1 MYKIIKHMTVRHEVK
16 GQLAKLLATEDLI
29 VESKKVETACFN
41 VHTRVLTLP
50 MWDKASNNVYDA
62 LVGHEVGHALFT
74 PDSNWFEEIDI
85 PMGIVNVVE
94 DARIEKMMK
103 RKYAGLSKTFYSG
116 YHELSDSDF
125 FKIQG
130 KNLNTFNFADRVN
143 LYYKIG
149 NYNDIPLKNDREKE
163 LLSMVGA
170 TETFEDVLDVSK
182 LLHEYCKQEIE
193 DMKKELEQKME
204 EEEQA
209 QMFGGSGSGL
219 GGSSDENSDEEINS
233 DTQYQVVDAEEE
245 DDESDFEDQPSSNI
259 SISQIPAAE
268 LDAAI
273 QKIEGGE
280 GGIEISSATAL
291 DRSIQNLNK
300 SDSVQNEY
308 FELPQVNTGHIIIDN
323 AHIHKCIEIEWSEQI
338 KNKKTH
344 QYLESEYDPSKYVL
358 ESLNDAKKDFKDFK
372 KSAQKEVNYLVKE
385 FEMKKSASAY
395 ARAATSRTG
404 VLDTTK
410 LHTYKYNED
419 LFKKVTVLPD
429 GKNHG
434 LVFILD
440 WSGSMNSVMLDTVKQ
455 LYNLIWFCRK
465 IQVPFEVYAFTN
477 CYPNP
482 NTKTSYEVKEGVAQ
496 IDGSFSLMNLLTHK
510 VNTKTLE
517 SQMEN
522 IYLIAKALA
531 WQYTNY
537 YNIPLGMG
545 LSGTPLNETLVC
557 LHEILPQFKKDNQVE
572 KVQCV
577 ILTDGEAHPLRF
589 HHEFSHR
596 WGEECEKYMGTS
608 YIGEN
613 CILRDRKTGNTYAF
627 DDNSFTMTDVLL
639 QNLRDK
645 FTDVNF
651 IGFRILPPR
660 EASYFAKRYVEY
672 GDELEKIM
680 KVWRKEKSF
689 AIKKSGYHVY
699 FGLSASALDSDDS
712 FEVKEDATKTD
723 IKKAFFKSL
732 KGKKMNKKILSEFIE
747 FVA

>member
-1 MYKIIKHMTVRHEVK
+1 MTVRHEVK

-29 VESKKVETACFN
+29 VESKKVDTACFN

-219 GGSSDENSDEEINS
+219 GGSSDENSDEEINN

-323 AHIHKCIEIEWSEQI
+323 AHIHKCIELEWSEQI
-338 KNKKTH
+338 TNKKTH

-699 FGLSASALDSDDS
+699 FGLSASALDSDDA

>member
-1 MYKIIKHMTVRHEVK
+1 MTVRHEVK

-50 MWDKASNNVYDA
+50 MWDYASNNVYDA

-219 GGSSDENSDEEINS
+219 GGSSDENSDEEINN

-323 AHIHKCIEIEWSEQI
+323 AHIHKCIELEWSEQI
-338 KNKKTH
+338 TNKKTH
-344 QYLESEYDPSKYVL
+344 QYLESEYDPAKYVL
-358 ESLNDAKKDFKDFK
+358 GSLNDAKKDFKDFK

-699 FGLSASALDSDDS
+699 FGLSASALDSDDT
-712 FEVKEDATKTD
+712 FEVKEDATKSD

>member
-1 MYKIIKHMTVRHEVK
+1 MTVRHEVK

-219 GGSSDENSDEEINS
+219 GGSSDENSDEEINN

-323 AHIHKCIEIEWSEQI
+323 AHIHKCIELEWSEQI
-338 KNKKTH
+338 TNKKTH
-344 QYLESEYDPSKYVL
+344 QYLESEYDPSKYVI

-496 IDGSFSLMNLLTHK
+496 IDRSFSLMNLLTHK

-531 WQYTNY
+531 WNYTNY

-699 FGLSASALDSDDS
+699 FGLSASALDSDDT

>member
-1 MYKIIKHMTVRHEVK
+1 MTVRHEVK

-219 GGSSDENSDEEINS
+219 GGSSDENSDEEINN

-280 GGIEISSATAL
+280 GGIEISSATEL
-291 DRSIQNLNK
+291 DRSIQNLNR

-323 AHIHKCIEIEWSEQI
+323 AHIHKCIELEWSDQI
-338 KNKKTH
+338 TNKKTH

-358 ESLNDAKKDFKDFK
+358 ESLNDARKDFKDFK

-699 FGLSASALDSDDS
+699 FGLSASALDSDDA

>member
-1 MYKIIKHMTVRHEVK
+1 MTVRHEVK

-219 GGSSDENSDEEINS
+219 GGSSDENSDEEINN
-233 DTQYQVVDAEEE
+233 DTQYQVVDAEE

-338 KNKKTH
+338 TNKKTH

-358 ESLNDAKKDFKDFK
+358 ESLNDARKDFKDFK

-531 WQYTNY
+531 WNYTNY

-699 FGLSASALDSDDS
+699 FGLSASALDSDDA

>member
-219 GGSSDENSDEEINS
+219 GGSSDENSDEEINN
-233 DTQYQVVDAEEE
+233 DTQYQAVDAEEE

-323 AHIHKCIEIEWSEQI
+323 AHIHKCIELEWNDQI
-338 KNKKTH
+338 ANKKTH

-358 ESLNDAKKDFKDFK
+358 ESLNDARKDFKDFK

-699 FGLSASALDSDDS
+699 FGLSASALDSDDT

>member
-1 MYKIIKHMTVRHEVK
+1 MTVRHEVK

-29 VESKKVETACFN
+29 VESKKVDTACFN

-219 GGSSDENSDEEINS
+219 GGSSDENSDEEINN

-323 AHIHKCIEIEWSEQI
+323 AHIHKCIELEWSDQI
-338 KNKKTH
+338 TNKKTH

-699 FGLSASALDSDDS
+699 FGLSASALDSDDT

>member
-1 MYKIIKHMTVRHEVK
+1 MTVRHEVK

-219 GGSSDENSDEEINS
+219 GGSSDENSDEEINN

-280 GGIEISSATAL
+280 GGIEISSATEL

-323 AHIHKCIEIEWSEQI
+323 AHIHKCIELEWNDQI
-338 KNKKTH
+338 TNKKTH

-699 FGLSASALDSDDS
+699 FGLSASALDSDDT

>member
-1 MYKIIKHMTVRHEVK
+1 MTVRHEVK

-219 GGSSDENSDEEINS
+219 GGSSDENSDEEINN

-323 AHIHKCIEIEWSEQI
+323 AHIHKCIELEWSEQI
-338 KNKKTH
+338 TNKKTH

-358 ESLNDAKKDFKDFK
+358 DSLNDAKKDFKDFK

-531 WQYTNY
+531 WGYTNY

-699 FGLSASALDSDDS
+699 FGLSASALDSDDT

>member
-1 MYKIIKHMTVRHEVK
+1 MTVRHEVK

-29 VESKKVETACFN
+29 VESKKVDTACFN

-149 NYNDIPLKNDREKE
+149 NYNDIPFKNDREKE
-163 LLSMVGA
+163 LLSMVNT

-219 GGSSDENSDEEINS
+219 GGSSDENSDEEINN

-589 HHEFSHR
+589 HHEFSPR
-596 WGEECEKYMGTS
+596 WGEECEKYMETS
-608 YIGEN
+608 YI
-613 CILRDRKTGNTYAF
+613 
-627 DDNSFTMTDVLL
+627 
-639 QNLRDK
+639 
-645 FTDVNF
+645 
-651 IGFRILPPR
+651 
-660 EASYFAKRYVEY
+660 
-672 GDELEKIM
+672 
-680 KVWRKEKSF
+680 
-689 AIKKSGYHVY
+689 
-699 FGLSASALDSDDS
+699 
-712 FEVKEDATKTD
+712 
-723 IKKAFFKSL
+723 
-732 KGKKMNKKILSEFIE
+732 
-747 FVA
+747 

>member
-1 MYKIIKHMTVRHEVK
+1 MTVRHEVK

-149 NYNDIPLKNDREKE
+149 NYNDIPFKNDREKE

-219 GGSSDENSDEEINS
+219 GGSSDENSDEEINN

-323 AHIHKCIEIEWSEQI
+323 AHIHKCIELEWNDQI
-338 KNKKTH
+338 TNKKTH

-699 FGLSASALDSDDS
+699 FGLSASALDSDDT

>member
-1 MYKIIKHMTVRHEVK
+1 MTVRHEVK

-219 GGSSDENSDEEINS
+219 GGSSDENSDEEINN

-323 AHIHKCIEIEWSEQI
+323 AHIHKCIELEWNDQI
-338 KNKKTH
+338 TNKKTH
-344 QYLESEYDPSKYVL
+344 QYLESEYDPSKYVI
-358 ESLNDAKKDFKDFK
+358 ESLNDARKDFKDFK

-531 WQYTNY
+531 WNYTNY

-699 FGLSASALDSDDS
+699 FGLSASALDSDDT

>member
-1 MYKIIKHMTVRHEVK
+1 MTVRHEVK

-74 PDSNWFEEIDI
+74 PDSNWFEEIDL

-125 FKIQG
+125 FKIEG

-163 LLSMVGA
+163 LLSKVGA

-193 DMKKELEQKME
+193 DMKKELEKKME

-323 AHIHKCIEIEWSEQI
+323 AHIHKCIELEWSEQI
-338 KNKKTH
+338 TNKKTH

-410 LHTYKYNED
+410 LHTYKYSED

-531 WQYTNY
+531 WGYTNY

-699 FGLSASALDSDDS
+699 FGLSASALDSDDT

>member
-1 MYKIIKHMTVRHEVK
+1 MTVRHEVK

-29 VESKKVETACFN
+29 VESKKVDTACFN

-219 GGSSDENSDEEINS
+219 GGSSDENSDEEINN
-233 DTQYQVVDAEEE
+233 DTQYQVVDAEE

-323 AHIHKCIEIEWSEQI
+323 AHIHKCIELEWSEQI
-338 KNKKTH
+338 TNKKTH
-344 QYLESEYDPSKYVL
+344 QYLESEYDPSKYVI

-419 LFKKVTVLPD
+419 IFKKVTVLPD

-531 WQYTNY
+531 WNYTNY

-699 FGLSASALDSDDS
+699 FGLSASALDSDDA

>member
-1 MYKIIKHMTVRHEVK
+1 MTVRHEVK

-74 PDSNWFEEIDI
+74 PDSNWFEEINI

-219 GGSSDENSDEEINS
+219 GGSSDENSDEEINN

-280 GGIEISSATAL
+280 GGIEISSATEL

-323 AHIHKCIEIEWSEQI
+323 AHIHKSIELEWSEQI
-338 KNKKTH
+338 TNKKTH

-699 FGLSASALDSDDS
+699 FGLSASALDSDDT

>member
-1 MYKIIKHMTVRHEVK
+1 MTVRHEVK

-219 GGSSDENSDEEINS
+219 GGSSDENSDEEINN

-323 AHIHKCIEIEWSEQI
+323 AHIHKCIELEWSEQI
-338 KNKKTH
+338 TNKKTH

-531 WQYTNY
+531 WGYTNY

-699 FGLSASALDSDDS
+699 FGLSASALDSDDT

>member
-1 MYKIIKHMTVRHEVK
+1 MTVRHEVK

-29 VESKKVETACFN
+29 VESKKVDTACFN

-74 PDSNWFEEIDI
+74 PDSNWFEEINI

-143 LYYKIG
+143 LYFKIG

-219 GGSSDENSDEEINS
+219 GGSSDENSDEEINN

-280 GGIEISSATAL
+280 GGIEISSATEL
-291 DRSIQNLNK
+291 DRSIQNLNR

-323 AHIHKCIEIEWSEQI
+323 AHIHKCIELEWSDQI
-338 KNKKTH
+338 TNKKTH

-531 WQYTNY
+531 WNYTNY

-699 FGLSASALDSDDS
+699 FGLSASALDSDDT

>member
-1 MYKIIKHMTVRHEVK
+1 MTVRHEVK

-219 GGSSDENSDEEINS
+219 GGSSDENSDEEINN
-233 DTQYQVVDAEEE
+233 DTQYQVVDAEE

-358 ESLNDAKKDFKDFK
+358 ESLNDARKDFKDFK

-531 WQYTNY
+531 WNYTNY

-557 LHEILPQFKKDNQVE
+557 LHEILPQFKKDNKVE

-699 FGLSASALDSDDS
+699 FGLSASALDSDDA

>member
-1 MYKIIKHMTVRHEVK
+1 MTVRHEVK

-219 GGSSDENSDEEINS
+219 GGSSDENSDEEINN

-338 KNKKTH
+338 TNKKTH
-344 QYLESEYDPSKYVL
+344 QYLESEYDPSKYVI
-358 ESLNDAKKDFKDFK
+358 ESLNDARKDFKDFK

-699 FGLSASALDSDDS
+699 FGLSASALDSDDT

>member
-1 MYKIIKHMTVRHEVK
+1 MTVRHEVK

-219 GGSSDENSDEEINS
+219 GGSSDENSDEEINN

-280 GGIEISSATAL
+280 GGIEISSATEL
-291 DRSIQNLNK
+291 DRSIQNLNR

-323 AHIHKCIEIEWSEQI
+323 AHIHKCIELEWSDQI
-338 KNKKTH
+338 TNKKTH

-699 FGLSASALDSDDS
+699 FGLSASALDSDDA

>member
-1 MYKIIKHMTVRHEVK
+1 MTVRHEVK

-149 NYNDIPLKNDREKE
+149 NYNDIPFKNDREKE

-219 GGSSDENSDEEINS
+219 GGSSDENSDEEINN

-338 KNKKTH
+338 TNKKTH
-344 QYLESEYDPSKYVL
+344 QYLESEYDPSKYVI

-699 FGLSASALDSDDS
+699 FGLSASALDSDDT

>member
-1 MYKIIKHMTVRHEVK
+1 MTVRHEVK

-219 GGSSDENSDEEINS
+219 GGSSDENSDEEINN

-280 GGIEISSATAL
+280 GGIEISSATEL

-323 AHIHKCIEIEWSEQI
+323 AHIHKCIELEWNDQI
-338 KNKKTH
+338 ANKKTH

-699 FGLSASALDSDDS
+699 FGLSASALDSDDT

>member
-1 MYKIIKHMTVRHEVK
+1 MTVRHEVK

-219 GGSSDENSDEEINS
+219 GGSSDENSDEEINT

-323 AHIHKCIEIEWSEQI
+323 AHIHKCIELEWSDQI
-338 KNKKTH
+338 TNKKTH
-344 QYLESEYDPSKYVL
+344 QYLESEYDPSKYVI
-358 ESLNDAKKDFKDFK
+358 ESLNDARKDFKDFK

-699 FGLSASALDSDDS
+699 FGLSASALDSDDA

>member
-1 MYKIIKHMTVRHEVK
+1 MTVRHEVK

-219 GGSSDENSDEEINS
+219 GGSSDENSDEEINN

-280 GGIEISSATAL
+280 GGIEISSATEL
-291 DRSIQNLNK
+291 DRSIQNLNR

-510 VNTKTLE
+510 VNSKTLE

-699 FGLSASALDSDDS
+699 FGLSASALDSDDT

>member
-1 MYKIIKHMTVRHEVK
+1 MTVRHEVK

-149 NYNDIPLKNDREKE
+149 NYNDIPFKNDREKE
-163 LLSMVGA
+163 LLSMVST

-219 GGSSDENSDEEINS
+219 GGSSDENSDEEINN

-323 AHIHKCIEIEWSEQI
+323 AHIHKCIELEWSEQI
-338 KNKKTH
+338 TNKKTH
-344 QYLESEYDPSKYVL
+344 QYLESEYDPSKYVI
-358 ESLNDAKKDFKDFK
+358 ESLNDARKDFKDFK

>member
-1 MYKIIKHMTVRHEVK
+1 MTVRHEVK

-149 NYNDIPLKNDREKE
+149 NYNDIPFKNDREKE
-163 LLSMVGA
+163 LLSMVST

-219 GGSSDENSDEEINS
+219 GGSSDENSDEEINN

-323 AHIHKCIEIEWSEQI
+323 AHIHKCIELEWSEQI
-338 KNKKTH
+338 TNKKTH

-358 ESLNDAKKDFKDFK
+358 ESLNEAKKDFKDFK

-699 FGLSASALDSDDS
+699 FGLSASALDSDDA

>member
-1 MYKIIKHMTVRHEVK
+1 MTVRHEVK

-219 GGSSDENSDEEINS
+219 GGSSDENSDEEINN

-323 AHIHKCIEIEWSEQI
+323 AHIHKCIELEWSEQI
-338 KNKKTH
+338 ANKKTH

-699 FGLSASALDSDDS
+699 FGLSASALDSDDA

>member
-1 MYKIIKHMTVRHEVK
+1 MTVRHEVK

-149 NYNDIPLKNDREKE
+149 NYNDIPFKNDREKE
-163 LLSMVGA
+163 LLSMVST

-219 GGSSDENSDEEINS
+219 GGSSDENSDEEINN

-338 KNKKTH
+338 ANKKTH

-358 ESLNDAKKDFKDFK
+358 DSLNDAKKDFKDFK

-395 ARAATSRTG
+395 ARAASSRTG

>member
-1 MYKIIKHMTVRHEVK
+1 MTVRHEVK

-219 GGSSDENSDEEINS
+219 GGSSDENSDEEINN

-280 GGIEISSATAL
+280 GGIEISSATEL

-338 KNKKTH
+338 TNKKTH

-699 FGLSASALDSDDS
+699 FGLSASALDSDDT

>member
-1 MYKIIKHMTVRHEVK
+1 MTVRHEVK

-219 GGSSDENSDEEINS
+219 GGSSDENSDEEINN

-280 GGIEISSATAL
+280 GGIEISSATEL

-323 AHIHKCIEIEWSEQI
+323 AHIHKCIELEWNDQI
-338 KNKKTH
+338 TNKKTH

-358 ESLNDAKKDFKDFK
+358 ESLNDARKDFKDFK

-699 FGLSASALDSDDS
+699 FGLSASALDSDDA

>member
-1 MYKIIKHMTVRHEVK
+1 MTVRHEVK

-219 GGSSDENSDEEINS
+219 GGSSDENSDEEINN
-233 DTQYQVVDAEEE
+233 DTQYQVVDAEEEE

-338 KNKKTH
+338 TNKKTH

-358 ESLNDAKKDFKDFK
+358 ESLNDARKDFKDFK

-699 FGLSASALDSDDS
+699 FGLSASALDSDDT

>member
-1 MYKIIKHMTVRHEVK
+1 MTVRHEVK

-219 GGSSDENSDEEINS
+219 GGSSDENSDEEINN

-323 AHIHKCIEIEWSEQI
+323 AHIHKCIELEWSDQI
-338 KNKKTH
+338 TNKKTH

-358 ESLNDAKKDFKDFK
+358 ESLNDARKDFKDFK

-557 LHEILPQFKKDNQVE
+557 LHEILPQFKKDNKVE

-699 FGLSASALDSDDS
+699 FGLSASALDSDDA

>member
-1 MYKIIKHMTVRHEVK
+1 MTVRHEVK

-125 FKIQG
+125 FKIEG

-219 GGSSDENSDEEINS
+219 GGSSDENSDEEINN

-323 AHIHKCIEIEWSEQI
+323 AHIHKCIELEWSEQI
-338 KNKKTH
+338 TNKKTH

-358 ESLNDAKKDFKDFK
+358 ESLNDARKDFKDFK

-557 LHEILPQFKKDNQVE
+557 LHEILPQFKKDNKVE

-699 FGLSASALDSDDS
+699 FGLSASALDSDDA

>member
-1 MYKIIKHMTVRHEVK
+1 MTVRHEVK

-219 GGSSDENSDEEINS
+219 GGSSDENSDEEINN

-323 AHIHKCIEIEWSEQI
+323 AHIHKCIELEWNDQI
-338 KNKKTH
+338 TNKKTH

-699 FGLSASALDSDDS
+699 FGLSASALDSDDA

>member
-1 MYKIIKHMTVRHEVK
+1 MTVRHEVK

-219 GGSSDENSDEEINS
+219 GGSSDENSDEEINN

-323 AHIHKCIEIEWSEQI
+323 AHIHKCIELEWNDQI
-338 KNKKTH
+338 TNKKTH

-358 ESLNDAKKDFKDFK
+358 ESLNDARKDFKDFK

-557 LHEILPQFKKDNQVE
+557 LHEILPQFKKDNKVE

-608 YIGEN
+608 YIGEH

-699 FGLSASALDSDDS
+699 FGLSASALDSDDA

>member
-1 MYKIIKHMTVRHEVK
+1 MTVRHEVK

-163 LLSMVGA
+163 LLSMVGS

-219 GGSSDENSDEEINS
+219 GGSSDENSDEEINN

-280 GGIEISSATAL
+280 GGIEISSATEL

-323 AHIHKCIEIEWSEQI
+323 AHIHKCIELEWSDQI
-338 KNKKTH
+338 TNKKTH
-344 QYLESEYDPSKYVL
+344 QYLESQYDPSKYVL
-358 ESLNDAKKDFKDFK
+358 ESLNDARKDFKDFK

-531 WQYTNY
+531 WNYTNY

-699 FGLSASALDSDDS
+699 FGLSASALDSDDT